1 MTSSKSKSDEPY
13 EDFLAA
19 IKLVS
24 GEEILSKVVV
34 CSDDDDR
41 IILENPVICQEVRTP
56 GANIPMG
63 YKFEPWMKLTDE
75 EVFIIDLNRVITIS
89 EISDQE
95 VLKTYDTIVKSGF
108 TRNSPEITRE
118 MGYINSVERA
128 RKSFETLYNTEPKKE
143 KDSLSGHFTGNWV
156 SISIFDGR
164 VK

>member
-1 MTSSKSKSDEPY
+1 MTSSKSKFDEPY

-41 IILENPVICQEVRTP
+41 IILENPVICEEVRTP

-89 EISDQE
+89 EIKDEE
-95 VLKTYDTIVKSGF
+95 VTRTYDTIVKSGF

-128 RKSFETLYNTEPKKE
+128 RKSFETLYNNEPMKE
-143 KDSLSGHFTGNWV
+143 KDS
-156 SISIFDGR
+156 
-164 VK
+164 

>member
-1 MTSSKSKSDEPY
+1 MTSSKSKFDEPY

-89 EISDQE
+89 EISDKE

-143 KDSLSGHFTGNWV
+143 KDS
-156 SISIFDGR
+156 
-164 VK
+164 

>member
-75 EVFIIDLNRVITIS
+75 EVFIIDLNRVTTIS
-89 EISDQE
+89 QISDQE

-143 KDSLSGHFTGNWV
+143 KDS
-156 SISIFDGR
+156 
-164 VK
+164 

>member
-1 MTSSKSKSDEPY
+1 MTSSKSKFDEPY

-41 IILENPVICQEVRTP
+41 IILENPVICEEVRTP

-89 EISDQE
+89 EIKDEE
-95 VLKTYDTIVKSGF
+95 VTRTYDTIVKSGF

-128 RKSFETLYNTEPKKE
+128 RKSFETLYNNEPKKE
-143 KDSLSGHFTGNWV
+143 KDS
-156 SISIFDGR
+156 
-164 VK
+164 

>member
-1 MTSSKSKSDEPY
+1 MTSSKSKFDEPY

-89 EISDQE
+89 EISDKE

-118 MGYINSVERA
+118 MGYILSLIHI
-128 RKSFETLYNTEPKKE
+128 SEP
-143 KDSLSGHFTGNWV
+143 T
-156 SISIFDGR
+156 R
-164 VK
+164 PY

>member
-1 MTSSKSKSDEPY
+1 MTSSKSKFDEPY

-41 IILENPVICQEVRTP
+41 IILENPVICEEVRTP

-143 KDSLSGHFTGNWV
+143 KDS
-156 SISIFDGR
+156 
-164 VK
+164 

>member
-1 MTSSKSKSDEPY
+1 MTSSKSKFEEPY

-143 KDSLSGHFTGNWV
+143 KDS
-156 SISIFDGR
+156 
-164 VK
+164 

>member
-75 EVFIIDLNRVITIS
+75 EVLIIDLNRVITIS

-143 KDSLSGHFTGNWV
+143 KDS
-156 SISIFDGR
+156 
-164 VK
+164 

>member
-41 IILENPVICQEVRTP
+41 IILENPVICEEVRTP

-89 EISDQE
+89 EISDKE

-143 KDSLSGHFTGNWV
+143 KDS
-156 SISIFDGR
+156 
-164 VK
+164 

>member
-143 KDSLSGHFTGNWV
+143 KDS
-156 SISIFDGR
+156 
-164 VK
+164 

>member
-41 IILENPVICQEVRTP
+41 IILVNPVICQEVRTP

-89 EISDQE
+89 EISDKE
-95 VLKTYDTIVKSGF
+95 VTRTYDTIIKSGF
-108 TRNSPEITRE
+108 SRNSPEITRE

-143 KDSLSGHFTGNWV
+143 KDS
-156 SISIFDGR
+156 
-164 VK
+164 

>member
-41 IILENPVICQEVRTP
+41 IILENPVICEEVRTP

-89 EISDQE
+89 EIKDEE
-95 VLKTYDTIVKSGF
+95 VTRTYDTIVKSGF

-128 RKSFETLYNTEPKKE
+128 RKSFETLYNNEPKKE
-143 KDSLSGHFTGNWV
+143 KDS
-156 SISIFDGR
+156 
-164 VK
+164 

>member
-34 CSDDDDR
+34 CRDDDDR

-89 EISDQE
+89 EISDKE
-95 VLKTYDTIVKSGF
+95 VTRTYDTIIKSGF
-108 TRNSPEITRE
+108 SRNSPEITRE

-143 KDSLSGHFTGNWV
+143 KDS
-156 SISIFDGR
+156 
-164 VK
+164 

>member
-41 IILENPVICQEVRTP
+41 IILENPVVCQEVRTP
-56 GANIPMG
+56 GANIPLG

-75 EVFIIDLNRVITIS
+75 EVFIVDMNRIITMS
-89 EISDQE
+89 EIKDKE
-95 VLKTYDTIVKSGF
+95 VNKTYSTIIQQGF
-108 TRNSPEITRE
+108 TRSHPEITKE
-118 MGYINSVERA
+118 MGYVNSVDDA
-128 RKSFETLYNTEPKKE
+128 RKSFEDLYK
-143 KDSLSGHFTGNWV
+143 KDSKDSKDT
-156 SISIFDGR
+156 
-164 VK
+164 KET

>member
-41 IILENPVICQEVRTP
+41 IILENPVVCQEVRTP

-128 RKSFETLYNTEPKKE
+128 RKSFETLYNNEPKKE
-143 KDSLSGHFTGNWV
+143 KDS
-156 SISIFDGR
+156 
-164 VK
+164 

>member
-56 GANIPMG
+56 GANVPLG
-63 YKFEPWMKLTDE
+63 YKFEPWIKLSDE
-75 EVFIIDLNRVITIS
+75 PMYVIDIARVITIS
-89 EISDQE
+89 EIKDNDVIS
-95 VLKTYDTIVKSGF
+95 TYDQIVSQGF
-108 TRNSPEITRE
+108 TRSHPDLTKD
-118 MGYINSVERA
+118 MGFVNSVEKA
-128 RKSFETLYNTEPKKE
+128 RKAFEKSYEITPNPPTDPKA
-143 KDSLSGHFTGNWV
+143 T
-156 SISIFDGR
+156 
-164 VK
+164 

>member
-41 IILENPVICQEVRTP
+41 IILENPVVCQEVRTP
-56 GANIPMG
+56 GANIPLG

-75 EVFIIDLNRVITIS
+75 EVFIVDMNRIITMS
-89 EISDQE
+89 EIKDEE
-95 VLKTYDTIVKSGF
+95 VNKTYSTIIKQGF
-108 TRNSPEITRE
+108 TRSHPEITKE
-118 MGYINSVERA
+118 MGYINSVDKA
-128 RKSFETLYNTEPKKE
+128 RQQFEDIYK
-143 KDSLSGHFTGNWV
+143 KDSKDT
-156 SISIFDGR
+156 
-164 VK
+164 KET

>member
-41 IILENPVICQEVRTP
+41 IILENPVVCQEVRTP

-143 KDSLSGHFTGNWV
+143 KDS
-156 SISIFDGR
+156 
-164 VK
+164 

>member
-1 MTSSKSKSDEPY
+1 MTSSKSKFDEPY

-41 IILENPVICQEVRTP
+41 IILENPVICEEVRTP

-89 EISDQE
+89 EIKDEE
-95 VLKTYDTIVKSGF
+95 VTRTYDTIVKSGF

-118 MGYINSVERA
+118 MGYINSVER
-128 RKSFETLYNTEPKKE
+128 L
-143 KDSLSGHFTGNWV
+143 SLIH
-156 SISIFDGR
+156 I
-164 VK
+164 

>member
-1 MTSSKSKSDEPY
+1 MTSSKSKFDEPY

-41 IILENPVICQEVRTP
+41 IILENPVICEEVRTP

-89 EISDQE
+89 EISDKE

-128 RKSFETLYNTEPKKE
+128 RKSFETLYNNEPKKE
-143 KDSLSGHFTGNWV
+143 KDS
-156 SISIFDGR
+156 
-164 VK
+164 

>member
-41 IILENPVICQEVRTP
+41 IILENPVVCQEVRTP
-56 GANIPMG
+56 GANIPLG

-75 EVFIIDLNRVITIS
+75 EVFIVDMNRIITMS
-89 EISDQE
+89 EIRDKE
-95 VLKTYDTIVKSGF
+95 VNKTYSTIIKQGF
-108 TRNSPEITRE
+108 TRSHPEITKE
-118 MGYINSVERA
+118 MGYINSVDKA
-128 RKSFETLYNTEPKKE
+128 RQQFEQLYK
-143 KDSLSGHFTGNWV
+143 KDSKDT
-156 SISIFDGR
+156 
-164 VK
+164 KET

>member
-89 EISDQE
+89 EISDKE
-95 VLKTYDTIVKSGF
+95 VTRTYDTIIKSGF

-143 KDSLSGHFTGNWV
+143 KDS
-156 SISIFDGR
+156 
-164 VK
+164 

>member
-89 EISDQE
+89 EIKDEE
-95 VLKTYDTIVKSGF
+95 VTRTYDTIVKSGF

-128 RKSFETLYNTEPKKE
+128 RKSFETLYNNEPKKE
-143 KDSLSGHFTGNWV
+143 KDS
-156 SISIFDGR
+156 
-164 VK
+164 